1 MIGRSKVTEVMET
14 GESEES
20 LTWMLRS
27 LKMGARREPK
37 RKSLSEPGAEV
48 PVSVWRPASCQG

>member
-1 MIGRSKVTEVMET
+1 MTDVMET
-14 GESEES
+14 RESEES
-20 LTWMLRS
+20 FMWMLRS

-48 PVSVWRPASCQG
+48 PVSVW

>member
-1 MIGRSKVTEVMET
+1 MTEVMET